1 MCVFSSC
8 ARCVSMWVAAFRAG
22 ITSCRSVATST
33 LSLSLSLS
41 WRRLTGPN
49 LRRSADRGHGR
60 YSRPLLALAALVAV
74 ALAGCGESTSTGSGI
89 ATVTNTSLP
98 AAPTAG
104 LPEGA
109 PIVTVAGAPSI
120 TKAELEHWVSVTD
133 GFEASGAKV
142 NGRSIPKPPVPQP
155 PDYKACIAGIHRSFG
170 GSAKAQCERE
180 YVQLERKALSYLI
193 TTDWIRGEAARR
205 HLSVSHSE
213 VAAHLHSEL
222 KGKYRPGS
230 SQFKSMISYTGESM
244 GDLAQRTEGELLKDK
259 IAQTLLAHKARTTEA
274 SLLLIS
280 FQESFQARW
289 KPRTSCRPGYVIED
303 CSQFTAQSLA
313 APGQKQTTTYRGR
326 VRRKDR
332 SRKGSRSKRQEASPR
347 RKDHE

>member
-1 MCVFSSC
+1 M
-8 ARCVSMWVAAFRAG
+8 
-22 ITSCRSVATST
+22 
-33 LSLSLSLS
+33 
-41 WRRLTGPN
+41 
-49 LRRSADRGHGR
+49 
-60 YSRPLLALAALVAV
+60 
-74 ALAGCGESTSTGSGI
+74 
-89 ATVTNTSLP
+89 
-98 AAPTAG
+98 
-104 LPEGA
+104 
-109 PIVTVAGAPSI
+109 AGAPSI

-313 APGQKQTTTYRGR
+313 APGQKQTTTYGGESDEKIEVEREAEVNAKKLARGEKITSKPPKETQQEIQTYHQELKEKKQLE
-326 VRRKDR
+326 RKGKKTKKSSPKAKR
-332 SRKGSRSKRQEASPR
+332 SRPNRDNAIQSGTNCRAA
-347 RKDHE
+347 RKLTLSAA